1 MYDDYYNQSPR
12 QPLPRP
18 LILTGR
24 FHSDTRRVAH
34 YLAGQLGHPLQ
45 DIDDIASHTIGS
57 SIVALRKQAGPRVH
71 LSIQADALKRVLEQ
85 KPPAIIRVG
94 EEVLNHLPT
103 RRLVTPRATVIY
115 IKRAATFEGAVAEN
129 NPPLVTRFMQAFIG
143 LVQADASDAATHIID
158 GGDRHAL
165 KVALQIVELV
175 SGSMTQGA
183 PV

>member
-12 QPLPRP
+12 HPLPRP

-57 SIVALRKQAGPRVH
+57 SIVALRKRAGPRVH
-71 LSIQADALKRVLEQ
+71 LSIQVDALKRVVEQ

-94 EEVLNHLPT
+94 EDVLNHLPT
-103 RRLVTPRATVIY
+103 RRLVTPGATVIY
-115 IKRAATFEGAVAEN
+115 IKRSADFEGMVSEKS
-129 NPPLVTRFMQAFIG
+129 PPLVTRLMQAFIG

-158 GGDRHAL
+158 GGNRHAL

-175 SGSMTQGA
+175 R
-183 PV
+183 